1 MPIQAAVE
9 LRRPSEILRSRVDP
23 SKARVELGRQ
33 ARFTMPDVIDDGGEG
48 VAVSRELR
56 PTNRSP
62 LCCLNKWK

>member
-48 VAVSRELR
+48 VGVSRELR
-56 PTNRSP
+56 QTKRSP
-62 LCCLNKWK
+62 LGCLNKWK